1 MTTRSRG
8 PSGSWRSGAPE
19 EIPWGLFFACMMHL
33 DHGGYQARICGPACT
48 VSFLKNT
55 YLHSSY
61 TVIYV
66 CSILISRLL
75 NIESLT
81 ICFFHINLANLLPT
95 LCFKKKRKEILTIC
109 YFNFKKYKHHVRYHL
124 SYGLTFVKVNKRL
137 DLTYFKIDHQFIPE

>member
-8 PSGSWRSGAPE
+8 PSGPWRSGAV
-19 EIPWGLFFACMMHL
+19 GSFFFACMMHL

-55 YLHSSY
+55 YLHSLY
-61 TVIYV
+61 TVKYI

-75 NIESLT
+75 NFKPLT
-81 ICFFHINLANLLPT
+81 ICFFYINLANLLPT
-95 LCFKKKRKEILTIC
+95 LCFKKKKEKEILTIC
-109 YFNFKKYKHHVRYHL
+109 YFNFKKYKHHMRYHL